1 VQWLNSLTPRQIH
14 EGGNIMLSELA
25 SHILEEN
32 RKNLSQTVKTTTKE
46 GTLEIDKY
54 LVDVY
59 GLKYAIT
66 AAFNKL
72 HSVTLDLKHLPTEE
86 NINRVY
92 EEIKDKF

>member
-1 VQWLNSLTPRQIH
+1 
-14 EGGNIMLSELA
+14 MLSELA

-32 RKNLSQTVKTTTKE
+32 RKNLSQSISTTTKE
-46 GTLEIDKY
+46 GVLEIDKY

-66 AAFNKL
+66 VALNKL
-72 HSVTLDLKHLPTEE
+72 HSITLNHEHLPTEE

>member
-1 VQWLNSLTPRQIH
+1 
-14 EGGNIMLSELA
+14 MLSELA

-32 RKNLSQTVKTTTKE
+32 RKNLSQSIPTMTKE
-46 GTLEIDKY
+46 GVLEIDKY

-66 AAFNKL
+66 AALNKL
-72 HSVTLDLKHLPTEE
+72 HSITFNHEHLPTEE

>member
-1 VQWLNSLTPRQIH
+1 
-14 EGGNIMLSELA
+14 MLSELD

-32 RKNLSQTVKTTTKE
+32 RKNLSQAVSTTTKE

-54 LVDVY
+54 LVDIY

-72 HSVTLDLKHLPTEE
+72 HSITLNHEHFPTEE
-86 NINRVY
+86 NVNRVY

>member
-1 VQWLNSLTPRQIH
+1 
-14 EGGNIMLSELA
+14 MLSELD

-32 RKNLSQTVKTTTKE
+32 RKNLSQSIPTMTKE

-66 AAFNKL
+66 TAFNKL
-72 HSVTLDLKHLPTEE
+72 HSITLNHEHLPTEE
-86 NINRVY
+86 NVNRVY
-92 EEIKDKF
+92 EEVKDKF

>member
-1 VQWLNSLTPRQIH
+1 
-14 EGGNIMLSELA
+14 MLSELD

-32 RKNLSQTVKTTTKE
+32 RKNLSQSITTMTKE

-54 LVDVY
+54 LVDTY

>member
-1 VQWLNSLTPRQIH
+1 
-14 EGGNIMLSELA
+14 MLSELD

-32 RKNLSQTVKTTTKE
+32 RKNLSQSIPTTTKE

-72 HSVTLDLKHLPTEE
+72 HSITLNHEHLPTEE

-92 EEIKDKF
+92 EEVKDKF

>member
-1 VQWLNSLTPRQIH
+1 
-14 EGGNIMLSELA
+14 MLSELD

-32 RKNLSQTVKTTTKE
+32 RKNLSQSISMTTKE
-46 GTLEIDKY
+46 GVLEIDKY

-72 HSVTLDLKHLPTEE
+72 HSITLNHEHLPTEE

-92 EEIKDKF
+92 EEVKDKF

>member
-1 VQWLNSLTPRQIH
+1 
-14 EGGNIMLSELA
+14 MLSELD

-32 RKNLSQTVKTTTKE
+32 RKNLSQSISMTTKE

-72 HSVTLDLKHLPTEE
+72 HSITLNHEHLPTEE
-86 NINRVY
+86 NVNRVY
-92 EEIKDKF
+92 EEVKDKF

>member
-1 VQWLNSLTPRQIH
+1 
-14 EGGNIMLSELA
+14 MLSELD

-32 RKNLSQTVKTTTKE
+32 RKNLSQSIPTTTKE

-66 AAFNKL
+66 TALNKL

-86 NINRVY
+86 NVNRVY
-92 EEIKDKF
+92 EEVKDKF

>member
-1 VQWLNSLTPRQIH
+1 
-14 EGGNIMLSELA
+14 MLSELD

-32 RKNLSQTVKTTTKE
+32 RKNLSQSIPMTTKE

-54 LVDVY
+54 LVDIY

-72 HSVTLDLKHLPTEE
+72 HSITLNHEHLPTEE

-92 EEIKDKF
+92 EEVKDKF

>member
-1 VQWLNSLTPRQIH
+1 
-14 EGGNIMLSELA
+14 MLSELD

-32 RKNLSQTVKTTTKE
+32 RKNLSQSIPTTTKE

-54 LVDVY
+54 LVGVY

-72 HSVTLDLKHLPTEE
+72 HSITLNHEHLPTEE
-86 NINRVY
+86 NVNRVY
-92 EEIKDKF
+92 EEVKDKF

>member
-1 VQWLNSLTPRQIH
+1 
-14 EGGNIMLSELA
+14 MLSELA

-32 RKNLSQTVKTTTKE
+32 RKNLNRTVSTTTKE

-66 AAFNKL
+66 TALNKL

-92 EEIKDKF
+92 KEVKDKF

>member
-1 VQWLNSLTPRQIH
+1 
-14 EGGNIMLSELA
+14 MLSELD

-32 RKNLSQTVKTTTKE
+32 RKNLSQSIPTMTKE

-54 LVDVY
+54 LVDIY

-72 HSVTLDLKHLPTEE
+72 HSITFNHEHLPTEE
-86 NINRVY
+86 NVNRVY

>member
-1 VQWLNSLTPRQIH
+1 
-14 EGGNIMLSELA
+14 MLSELD

-32 RKNLSQTVKTTTKE
+32 RKNLSQSISMTTKE

-54 LVDVY
+54 LVDIY

-66 AAFNKL
+66 TAFNKL
-72 HSVTLDLKHLPTEE
+72 HSITLNHEHLPTEE

-92 EEIKDKF
+92 EEVKDKF

>member
-1 VQWLNSLTPRQIH
+1 
-14 EGGNIMLSELA
+14 MLSELD

-32 RKNLSQTVKTTTKE
+32 RKNLSQSIPTMTKE

-66 AAFNKL
+66 AAFSKL
-72 HSVTLDLKHLPTEE
+72 HSITFNHEHLPTEE

>member
-1 VQWLNSLTPRQIH
+1 
-14 EGGNIMLSELA
+14 MLSELA

-32 RKNLSQTVKTTTKE
+32 RKNLNQTVKTTTKE

-54 LVDVY
+54 LVDIY

-72 HSVTLDLKHLPTEE
+72 HSATLDLKHLPTEE

-92 EEIKDKF
+92 EEVKDKF

>member
-1 VQWLNSLTPRQIH
+1 
-14 EGGNIMLSELA
+14 MLSELA

-32 RKNLSQTVKTTTKE
+32 RKNLSQSISMTTKE
-46 GTLEIDKY
+46 GVLEIDKY

-72 HSVTLDLKHLPTEE
+72 HSITLNHEHLPTEE

-92 EEIKDKF
+92 EEVKDKF

>member
-1 VQWLNSLTPRQIH
+1 
-14 EGGNIMLSELA
+14 MLSELA

-32 RKNLSQTVKTTTKE
+32 RKNLSQSISMTTKE
-46 GTLEIDKY
+46 GVLEIDKY

-72 HSVTLDLKHLPTEE
+72 HSITLDLKHLPTEE

-92 EEIKDKF
+92 EEVKDKF

>member
-1 VQWLNSLTPRQIH
+1 
-14 EGGNIMLSELA
+14 MLSELA

-32 RKNLSQTVKTTTKE
+32 RKNLSRSIPTMTKE

-59 GLKYAIT
+59 GLKYAIHL
-66 AAFNKL
+66 ALNKL
-72 HSVTLDLKHLPTEE
+72 HSITLDLKHLPTEE
-86 NINRVY
+86 NVNRVY

>member
-1 VQWLNSLTPRQIH
+1 
-14 EGGNIMLSELA
+14 MLSELD

-32 RKNLSQTVKTTTKE
+32 RKNLSQSVKTTTKD
-46 GTLEIDKY
+46 GVLEIDKY
-54 LVDVY
+54 LVDIY

-72 HSVTLDLKHLPTEE
+72 HAITLNHKHLPTEE

-92 EEIKDKF
+92 EEVKDQF

>member
-1 VQWLNSLTPRQIH
+1 
-14 EGGNIMLSELA
+14 MLSELD

-32 RKNLSQTVKTTTKE
+32 RKNLSQSISMTTKE

-54 LVDVY
+54 LVDIY

-72 HSVTLDLKHLPTEE
+72 HSITLNHEHLPTEE

-92 EEIKDKF
+92 EEVKDKF

>member
-1 VQWLNSLTPRQIH
+1 
-14 EGGNIMLSELA
+14 MLSELD

-32 RKNLSQTVKTTTKE
+32 RKNLSQSIPTMTKE
-46 GTLEIDKY
+46 GVLEIDKY

>member
-1 VQWLNSLTPRQIH
+1 
-14 EGGNIMLSELA
+14 MLSELA

-32 RKNLSQTVKTTTKE
+32 RKNLSQSIPTTTKE

-66 AAFNKL
+66 VAFNKL
-72 HSVTLDLKHLPTEE
+72 HSITLDLKHLPTEE
-86 NINRVY
+86 NVNRVY
-92 EEIKDKF
+92 EEVKDKF

>member
-1 VQWLNSLTPRQIH
+1 
-14 EGGNIMLSELA
+14 MLSELA

-32 RKNLSQTVKTTTKE
+32 RKNLSQSISMTTKE
-46 GTLEIDKY
+46 GVLEIDKY

-66 AAFNKL
+66 TAFNKL
-72 HSVTLDLKHLPTEE
+72 HSITLNHEHLPTEE

-92 EEIKDKF
+92 EEVKDKF

>member
-1 VQWLNSLTPRQIH
+1 
-14 EGGNIMLSELA
+14 MLSELD

-32 RKNLSQTVKTTTKE
+32 RKNLSQFIPTTTKE
-46 GTLEIDKY
+46 GILEINKY
-54 LVDVY
+54 LLDTY
-59 GLKYAIT
+59 GLKYAIHL
-66 AAFNKL
+66 ALNKL

>member
-1 VQWLNSLTPRQIH
+1 
-14 EGGNIMLSELA
+14 MLSELA

-32 RKNLSQTVKTTTKE
+32 RKNLSQTVNTITKE

-54 LVDVY
+54 LVDIY

-72 HSVTLDLKHLPTEE
+72 HSITLNHEHLPTEE

-92 EEIKDKF
+92 EEVKDKF